1 MVPRLQKFKKVTFST
16 KKRVRAHFCS
26 IFIKLNFAVTI
37 NNVEFTCKKT
47 AFYDNSRLYFNT
59 VQIFARATR
68 FVPPPNPFR
77 KQLLFLFCASP
88 PTPLESNCFSY
99 VMPNFD
105 PEKRSVQ
112 KTRKKTN

>member
-1 MVPRLQKFKKVTFST
+1 MLSSHAKKQRSTTIQGYISTLFKFLQEQ
-16 KKRVRAHFCS
+16 RVLC
-26 IFIKLNFAVTI
+26 L
-37 NNVEFTCKKT
+37 
-47 AFYDNSRLYFNT
+47 
-59 VQIFARATR
+59 
-68 FVPPPNPFR
+68 
-77 KQLLFLFCASP
+77 P